1 LESHYRIDNIVQLAA
16 LIHLYTWRNISL
28 VNFRKQ
34 KTTRTHATS
43 KNKSYLY
50 VDSILNPILFD

>member
-1 LESHYRIDNIVQLAA
+1 MVQLAA
-16 LIHLYTWRNISL
+16 LIHLYTWRNMSL
-28 VNFRKQ
+28 VNLRKP

-50 VDSILNPILFD
+50 VDSILNPILLD